1 MGSAIGGCGAVPSL
15 LELYKGRPEDFEEL
29 YNLRS
34 AASERSNRE
43 EWVHLAEAVHLS
55 RRA

>member
-1 MGSAIGGCGAVPSL
+1 MGSAFVGCGVVPSL
-15 LELYKGRPEDFEEL
+15 IELYKGRPEGLGGL
-29 YNLRS
+29 YKLRS
-34 AASERSNRE
+34 AACARSNRE